1 MSSSITGLSERNM
14 NDLRKKANEI
24 VGRFDTDRNGRI
36 DKAEGEPLFD
46 RKESTSSAS
55 RDWLTGDFVTVTT
68 VTYDVLKGIRKG
80 DARLA
85 DLNGDGLDADEIV
98 GAVLREA
105 DKNGNGT
112 LDKGFMGL
120 FGNERLS
127 ATTGRME
134 SKFLDTSRR
143 ETGRSSYTYYSPLPR
158 ENDRPTPPSTGGG
171 RPTPPSSGGDYRPT
185 PPSTGGS
192 SRPTPPST
200 GGSSRPTPPSI
211 D

>member
-1 MSSSITGLSERNM
+1 MEAAMPNPITGLSDRSM
-14 NDLRKKANEI
+14 NDLRKKANE
-24 VGRFDTDRNGRI
+24 VVTRFDADRNGRI
-36 DKAEGEPLFD
+36 DKAEGAPLISHKD
-46 RKESTSSAS
+46 SSVSSS

-68 VTYDVLKGIRKG
+68 VTYDVLKSIRSG
-80 DARLA
+80 DAKLA

-98 GAVLREA
+98 NAVLREA

-112 LDKGFMGL
+112 LDKGFLSL

-127 ATTGRME
+127 ATPGKID
-134 SKFLDTSRR
+134 SKFVDTTHR

-158 ENDRPTPPSTGGG
+158 ENDRPTPPSTGG
-171 RPTPPSSGGDYRPT
+171 DYRPT

-200 GGSSRPTPPSI
+200 GDSSRPTPPSTR
-211 D
+211 